1 MKRLLL
7 IVLVTVTVA
16 CSPTTASPTV
26 LSVSGR
32 VASDATPLSGAT
44 VTIMDGVNA
53 GQTRM
58 TDAAGDY
65 SFTDLTPSRFTL
77 QAAAAGHTPQ
87 NKLVDLTASS
97 QTVWFSLFH
106 QYGE

>member
-1 MKRLLL
+1 MKRLLFV
-7 IVLVTVTVA
+7 VLVTVTMA
-16 CSPTTASPTV
+16 CGTTTPSPPV

-32 VASDATPLSGAT
+32 VAGDATLLSGAT

-53 GQTRM
+53 GQKRT
-58 TDAAGDY
+58 TDAAGNY
-65 SFTDLTPSRFTL
+65 SFTGLTPSRFTL

-87 NKLVDLTASS
+87 NKLVDLTATS
-97 QTVWFSLFH
+97 QTVSFSLFR